1 MSEEILNQSET
12 IQSEPTLKVTETMKV
27 DLLSAAKW
35 TKFLCVVGCV
45 GVGLMLIAAVCMM
58 FFGALASKMLDTMMP
73 LGPLMGVVYIIM
85 AALYIYPILKG
96 FQFANGAKAACLQN
110 DQYQLARGFAGL
122 NSLLR
127 FMGILTIIVIS
138 IYAIILVFAILFAAV
153 GIAAMQ

>member
-1 MSEEILNQSET
+1 
-12 IQSEPTLKVTETMKV
+12 
-27 DLLSAAKW
+27 
-35 TKFLCVVGCV
+35 
-45 GVGLMLIAAVCMM
+45 
-58 FFGALASKMLDTMMP
+58 MMP

-96 FQFANGAKAACLQN
+96 FQFANGAKAACLTN

-138 IYAIILVFAILFAAV
+138 IYAIILVFTLLFAAV
-153 GIAAMQ
+153 GLAAMQ